1 MRKGDIVL
9 TKFPFTD
16 FSGNKLRPALVLI
29 SSREDITVAFITT
42 NLKEVVSSD
51 LLLKAN
57 QNNGLKKDSLLKM
70 NKIAT
75 LDLELVVGEIGSLTE
90 TELMEVDKKLIEAF
104 TISVEIRN
112 DLKKED

>member
-42 NLKEVVSSD
+42 NLKEVGSSD

-57 QNNGLKKDSLLKM
+57 QNNGAECRGLKIQRYG
-70 NKIAT
+70 KISYVVFVESRDC
-75 LDLELVVGEIGSLTE
+75 LRLPVLVFASWV
-90 TELMEVDKKLIEAF
+90 EV
-104 TISVEIRN
+104 RN
-112 DLKKED
+112 PT